1 MRGGNVDKRN
11 VGPFVGSGKGFA
23 DDGGEL
29 GAGEVAVGAKSA
41 IGKPLITARST
52 KPSMNILAQ

>member
-1 MRGGNVDKRN
+1 VGGGNVDKRN

-29 GAGEVAVGAKSA
+29 GAGEATVGAKSA
-41 IGKPLITARST
+41 IGKSADYRPFY
-52 KPSMNILAQ
+52 